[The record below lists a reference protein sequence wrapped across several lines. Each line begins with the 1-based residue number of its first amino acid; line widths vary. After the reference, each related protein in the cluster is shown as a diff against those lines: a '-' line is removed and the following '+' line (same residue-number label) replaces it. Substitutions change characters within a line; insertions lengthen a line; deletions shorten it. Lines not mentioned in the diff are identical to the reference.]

1 MLSWKPR
8 QRRLEYLVIA
18 IKNTM
23 QPFSRKLFGLS
34 ATLLSGLVVSNTA
47 LTVVAAP
54 LREAAAGT
62 KFQDNPKA
70 IVDEAW
76 QIVNREYVDATFNKT
91 NWQQVR
97 QELLNRKYSNK
108 LEAYAAIRQAL
119 RKLDDP
125 YTRFMD
131 PQQYQALT
139 TQTNGEVTGIGIKL
153 QEPEE
158 SASASSSEP
167 KNLIIAEVV
176 EKSPAALAGL
186 QSGDRVLAIDGRSTV
201 QMTTNEA
208 AKLIRGEDGN
218 SLKLKLLRVGKGT
231 FEVSLKRTQI
241 EVSSVAYRVK
251 QENKVKVGYI
261 KLVEFSSHSTK
272 QMEDAIRALNRE
284 KVNAFILDLRGN
296 PGGLLQNSIEITRL
310 FLSSGVIVKTVDR
323 QGSNEQFRANQTAI
337 TELPLAVLVDG
348 NSASASEIMAG
359 ALKDNKRGTI
369 VGTST
374 FGKALVQSVHA
385 LKDGSGMA
393 VTVAHYYTPN
403 GTDIGHKGV
412 SPDIRVD
419 DGGYSRSFGEY
430 GETAGSS
437 NDIAYQSAV
446 NLFQNTRPAAVSRNP

>member
-1 MLSWKPR
+1 
-8 QRRLEYLVIA
+8 
-18 IKNTM
+18 M

-34 ATLLSGLVVSNTA
+34 ATLLSGLVVSSTA
-47 LTVVAAP
+47 LTVVASP
-54 LREAAAGT
+54 LEAASGT

-70 IVDEAW
+70 LVDEAW
-76 QIVNREYVDATFNKT
+76 QIVNREYVDASFNKT

-97 QELLNRKYSNK
+97 QELLSRKYSNK
-108 LEAYAAIRQAL
+108 LEAYTAIRQAL

-139 TQTNGEVTGIGIKL
+139 TQTNGEVTGIGIKI
-153 QEPEE
+153 QESDEVR
-158 SASASSSEP
+158 SSKAS
-167 KNLIIAEVV
+167 NLTIAEVV
-176 EKSPAALAGL
+176 EKSPAAVAGL
-186 QSGDRVLAIDGRSTV
+186 RSGDRVLAINGRSTAK
-201 QMTTNEA
+201 MSTSEA
-208 AKLIRGEDGN
+208 AKLIRGESSN
-218 SLKLKLLRVGKGT
+218 SLKLKISRVGKGT
-231 FEVSLKRTQI
+231 FDVSLKRTQL
-241 EVSSVAYRVK
+241 EVSSVSYRVK

-272 QMEDAIRALNRE
+272 QMESAIRALNRE

-310 FLSSGVIVKTVDR
+310 FLGSGVIVKTVDR
-323 QGSNEQFRANQTAI
+323 QGINEQFRANQTAI

-348 NSASASEIMAG
+348 GSASASEIMAG

-369 VGTST
+369 VGSST
-374 FGKALVQSVHA
+374 FGKALVQSVHG

-403 GTDIGHKGV
+403 GTDIGHRGV

-419 DGGYSRSFGEY
+419 DSGSGRTFGAYS
-430 GETAGSS
+430 ETAGTS
-437 NDIAYQSAV
+437 NDVAYQSAV
-446 NLFQNTRPAAVSRNP
+446 NLFQGGRSVSQNP

>member
-1 MLSWKPR
+1 
-8 QRRLEYLVIA
+8 
-18 IKNTM
+18 M

-47 LTVVAAP
+47 FTAVATP
-54 LREAAAGT
+54 LREATAGS
-62 KFQDNPKA
+62 KFTDNPKA

-76 QIVNREYVDATFNKT
+76 QIVNREFVDPTFNK
-91 NWQQVR
+91 NDWQQVR
-97 QELLNRKYSNK
+97 RELLDRQYSNK
-108 LEAYAAIRQAL
+108 LEAYSAIRQAL

-131 PQQYQALT
+131 PLQFKALT

-153 QEPEE
+153 QDEE
-158 SASASSSEP
+158 TTASASKLTIS
-167 KNLIIAEVV
+167 EVV

-186 QSGDRVLAIDGRSTV
+186 KSGDQILAIDGRSTQQLSV
-201 QMTTNEA
+201 NEA
-208 AKLIRGEDGN
+208 AKLIRGEDGG
-218 SLKLKLLRVGKGT
+218 SLKLKISRAGQAP

-241 EVSSVAYRVK
+241 EVSSVSYRVK

-261 KLVEFSSHSTK
+261 KLAEFSSHSTK

-310 FLSSGVIVKTVDR
+310 FLGSGVIVKTIDR

-369 VGTST
+369 VGTPT
-374 FGKALVQSVHA
+374 FGKALVQSVHG

-412 SPDIRVD
+412 APDIRVD
-419 DGGYSRSFGEY
+419 DGGLRNFGGDSSEI
-430 GETAGSS
+430 AGSS

-446 NLFQNTRPAAVSRNP
+446 NLFQNLRPASVSRNP

>member
-1 MLSWKPR
+1 
-8 QRRLEYLVIA
+8 
-18 IKNTM
+18 M

-34 ATLLSGLVVSNTA
+34 ATLLSGLFVSSTA
-47 LTVVAAP
+47 FTVLASP
-54 LREAAAGT
+54 LEAASST

-70 IVDEAW
+70 LVDEAW
-76 QIVNREYVDATFNKT
+76 QIVNREYVDASFNKT

-108 LEAYAAIRQAL
+108 LEAYTAIRQAL

-139 TQTNGEVTGIGIKL
+139 TQTNGEVTGIGIKI
-153 QEPEE
+153 QESDAVP
-158 SASASSSEP
+158 SSKPSTH
-167 KNLIIAEVV
+167 LTIAEVV
-176 EKSPAALAGL
+176 EKSPAAIAGL
-186 QSGDRVLAIDGRSTV
+186 RSGDRVLAINGRSTV
-201 QMTTNEA
+201 KMSPSEA
-208 AKLIRGEDGN
+208 SKIIRGE
-218 SLKLKLLRVGKGT
+218 SSSALKLRISRVGKGT
-231 FEVSLKRTQI
+231 FDVSLKRTQI
-241 EVSSVAYRVK
+241 EVSSVSYRVK

-272 QMEDAIRALNRE
+272 QMETAIRALNRE

-310 FLSSGVIVKTVDR
+310 FLGSGIIVKTVDR
-323 QGSNEQFRANQTAI
+323 QGINEQFRANQTAI

-369 VGTST
+369 VGSST
-374 FGKALVQSVHA
+374 FGKALVQSVHG

-403 GTDIGHKGV
+403 GTDIGHRGIA
-412 SPDIRVD
+412 PDIRVED
-419 DGGYSRSFGEY
+419 S
-430 GETAGSS
+430 TAG

-446 NLFQNTRPAAVSRNP
+446 NLFRGGRSVSRNP